1 MPLDFMRDHS
11 SSSMTD
17 DASYPAAAASSLSKA
32 SGLCGGTKF
41 IWPQDER
48 PLVLHNDFQG
58 AEELPILDLCNLHH
72 QSDEHPSSCARDKI
86 ARDLVKILSDWGFV
100 QLVNHG
106 VDTQVIQEM
115 QAQAKKFFDLP
126 LEQKEKAKV
135 SPASSSSSSSNNK
148 NHEGF
153 GYGVESGFYYDGK
166 PWIDRFQCRWSP
178 VESITELA
186 DKVYCEDAH
195 EAEEF
200 RLNSLS
206 LSLSLSHKSVEE
218 YYRSLDMLREQV
230 LELCAEGLGLESS
243 TFTKPYLGTAGECT
257 ARFNY
262 YPPCPLPSLTLGL
275 GAHTDP
281 NLLTILHQ
289 CKVGGLQIYRN
300 GSWLSVKPLTNS
312 FILNIGDSFEA
323 WTNGRFKSVRHRA
336 VVNETEARL
345 SIAYFSNPPPLS
357 VMTVPQNLIDSL
369 HPLQFRPSFTWV
381 DYKLH
386 LLEMHKKP
394 KGFKT
399 SKAWLRSTK
408 SV

>member
-1 MPLDFMRDHS
+1 MNLVTPLPFRTS
-11 SSSMTD
+11 RCI
-17 DASYPAAAASSLSKA
+17 P
-32 SGLCGGTKF
+32 
-41 IWPQDER
+41 
-48 PLVLHNDFQG
+48 N
-58 AEELPILDLCNLHH
+58 ELPILDLCNLHH
-72 QSDEHPSSCARDKI
+72 QSDEHPTSSARDKI

-135 SPASSSSSSSNNK
+135 SPGSSSSSSSNNK
-148 NHEGF
+148 NREGF

-166 PWIDRFQCRWSP
+166 PWIDRF
-178 VESITELA
+178 
-186 DKVYCEDAH
+186 
-195 EAEEF
+195 
-200 RLNSLS
+200 
-206 LSLSLSHKSVEE
+206 HKSVEE
-218 YYRSLDMLREQV
+218 YNRSLDMLTAQV

-289 CKVGGLQIYRN
+289 CKVGGLQIYRD

-357 VMTVPQNLIDSL
+357 VMTVPQNLIDAL

-394 KGFKT
+394 NGSKT
-399 SKAWLRSTK
+399 SKAWLRSAK